1 MEAKRIN
8 SFAAGAG
15 VYWKQRHHGV
25 ESKGVG
31 EKILIASVEVSA
43 WDGRG
48 IEGEAHV
55 WKARANELSV
65 DSRVV

>member
-1 MEAKRIN
+1 M
-8 SFAAGAG
+8 
-15 VYWKQRHHGV
+15 

-31 EKILIASVEVSA
+31 EKILIASVKVSA